1 LQSAAGCRTIPRA
14 AGPASRIAAV
24 RAHGVGRLRN
34 SAQDG
39 AGSPGLF
46 YPVRAWI
53 ARVGGVPLA
62 RVRFFDP
69 GILFFDLQVT
79 YLDPQ
84 VTFLDLQVTFLD
96 LQVAFLDLQVAFLDL
111 QVTFLDLQV
120 AYLDLQVAYLD
131 PQVTYLDL
139 QVTYLDLQVALLDLQ
154 VALLDLQVT
163 FLDPQVAFPDP
174 RIPVFDPRVIFSDP
188 RVLLIA
194 LSAHERQRRRGGRP
208 VSRRGQPARGTSWS
222 WRADSGDFGPG
233 WPRGRGAGLRCAPD
247 S

>member
-1 LQSAAGCRTIPRA
+1 MFISRRVAKEWRTWLGPDLQSAAGCRTIPRA

-39 AGSPGLF
+39 AGTPGLF
-46 YPVRAWI
+46 YPDRAWI
-53 ARVGGVPLA
+53 ARVDGVPLA

-96 LQVAFLDLQVAFLDL
+96 PQVTFLDLQVTYLDLQVAFLDPQVAFLDL
-111 QVTFLDLQV
+111 QVT
-120 AYLDLQVAYLD
+120 YLD
-131 PQVTYLDL
+131 P

-174 RIPVFDPRVIFSDP
+174 RIPVFDPRVIFSDTGDEVP
-188 RVLLIA
+188 RAWISKGPGVFLN
-194 LSAHERQRRRGGRP
+194 
-208 VSRRGQPARGTSWS
+208 SWS
-222 WRADSGDFGPG
+222 GGT
-233 WPRGRGAGLRCAPD
+233 RCHMLG
-247 S
+247 